1 MVNNLKID
9 KILNDRKYIECIYEL
24 INDKILSLENFS
36 HHKKTTRLRHS
47 LKVSYLNYRICTFL
61 KLDARSAA
69 RAGLLHDLFF
79 YETKSYNK
87 KLYGKNHFR
96 QHPKTALQNAV
107 SMFEIN
113 QTEQDIILHHMWP
126 ATISLPQSPEGIVT
140 MLVDKYCTLTDIFD
154 MFKKN
159 SRL

>member
-1 MVNNLKID
+1 MDIY
-9 KILNDRKYIECIYEL
+9 KILNDKKYIECIHEL
-24 INDKILSLENFS
+24 INDKILSLDNFT
-36 HHKKTTRLRHS
+36 HHKNTTRLRHC
-47 LKVSYLNYRICTFL
+47 LKVSYLNYRICRFL
-61 KLDARSAA
+61 RLDARSAA

-96 QHPKTALQNAV
+96 QHPKTALENAV

-113 QTEQDIILHHMWP
+113 SIEKDIILTHMWP
-126 ATISLPQSPEGIVT
+126 ATLTLPRSFEGFIT
-140 MLVDKYCTLTDIFD
+140 MLVDKYCTVTDILGSSQ
-154 MFKKN
+154 KK